1 MWDDDDEYFD
11 RAPMPEATVHQAIA
25 VVLGVALVLVAV
37 FW

>member
-11 RAPMPEATVHQAIA
+11 REPMPASPVHQAIA
-25 VVLGVALVLVAV
+25 VVLGAALVLVAV